1 MGIFGLFGGANINDG
16 IEKYKNTPGA
26 VLLDVR
32 TKEEYK
38 SGHIPES
45 RHLSVQNIENVK
57 KAVPDKK
64 TPVFV
69 YCLSGARSSQAVQYM
84 KRSGYENVTNIG
96 GISRYRGKI
105 EK

>member
-64 TPVFV
+64 LRCSYTA
-69 YCLSGARSSQAVQYM
+69 SAVQEAA
-84 KRSGYENVTNIG
+84 R
-96 GISRYRGKI
+96 RYSI
-105 EK
+105 